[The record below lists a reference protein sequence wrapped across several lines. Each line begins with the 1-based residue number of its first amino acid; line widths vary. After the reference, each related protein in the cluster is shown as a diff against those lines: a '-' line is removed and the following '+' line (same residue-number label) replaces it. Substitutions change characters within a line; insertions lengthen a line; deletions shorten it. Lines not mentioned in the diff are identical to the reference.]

1 MAGGGGGDLD
11 PQLRGHGGGA
21 RAGLRGHDH
30 GHQRGHRVRQGGDHA
45 ECQQTGVDIT
55 RDDDDQ
61 PKLRGSGVVVTLVC
75 EYTRDP
81 EGI

>member
-21 RAGLRGHDH
+21 RAGLRGHHH

-45 ECQQTGVDIT
+45 ECQQTGRNTGEI
-55 RDDDDQ
+55 
-61 PKLRGSGVVVTLVC
+61 SGHYGYGL
-75 EYTRDP
+75 
-81 EGI
+81 I